1 MTATGLDGSAS
12 KTETIAIVDPN
23 NAAIFL
29 SGAGGKTWYLD
40 REEVALGIGPSIND
54 NSWWSFGGVT
64 PLGERPCILDDS
76 YTFNPDGT
84 WEKNTNGT
92 LFMDSDGNGGWLGID
107 ETCLTRGRARCLDR
121 PQRRGPERLRNGGSY
136 TYDFNVNTNT
146 ITIDGFGAYIGLCNK
161 TENGDS
167 YIPVATK
174 VYTIIDMVEGDT
186 EDRLSM
192 ALVRGDGSAWNFYLV
207 HYHDKPTCRRSR
219 PPPRWPTS
227 PTSSTATP

>member
-1 MTATGLDGSAS
+1 MYAGGGEYEVTLTATGLDGSAS

-40 REEVALGIGPSIND
+40 REEVALGIGPAIND

-84 WEKNTNGT
+84 WEKNTNET

-107 ETCLTRGRARCLDR
+107 ETCLDEERARPVER
-121 PQRRGPERLRNGGSY
+121 PQRRGPERL
-136 TYDFNVNTNT
+136 
-146 ITIDGFGAYIGLCNK
+146 
-161 TENGDS
+161 
-167 YIPVATK
+167 
-174 VYTIIDMVEGDT
+174 
-186 EDRLSM
+186 
-192 ALVRGDGSAWNFYLV
+192 
-207 HYHDKPTCRRSR
+207 CRR
-219 PPPRWPTS
+219 WQLHL
-227 PTSSTATP
+227 